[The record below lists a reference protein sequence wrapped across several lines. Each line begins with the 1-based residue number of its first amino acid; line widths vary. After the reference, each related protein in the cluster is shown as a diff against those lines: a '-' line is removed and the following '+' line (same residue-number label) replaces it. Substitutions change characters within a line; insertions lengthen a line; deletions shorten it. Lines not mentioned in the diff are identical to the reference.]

1 MARGRF
7 ITFEGP
13 EGAGK
18 STQLALLVK
27 WLRQQGTE
35 PVVTREPGGTPMGDR
50 IRAAMFGASYA
61 DGESYADGALPGKKA
76 LGPRDHGIL
85 PLTEALLMSAA
96 RAQHVEELLRPAL
109 AAGKLVLCDR
119 YADATLAYQGYGRDL
134 DRDMLRQ
141 LIAIATGGLQPDL
154 TVYFDVPAE
163 VGLGRK
169 LQAHGNGGELN
180 HLDRMD
186 VAFHERVVAGYRALI
201 DAEPGRWRV
210 IDATRPLEAVQ
221 ADVREAIASPSS

>member
-18 STQLALLVK
+18 STQLALLVE
-27 WLRQQGTE
+27 WLRQRGTE
-35 PVVTREPGGTPMGDR
+35 PVLTREPGGTLMGDR
-50 IRAAMFGASYA
+50 IREAMFS
-61 DGESYADGALPGKKA
+61 SS
-76 LGPRDHGIL
+76 DHGIM

-109 AAGKLVLCDR
+109 EAGKLVLCDR
-119 YADATLAYQGYGRDL
+119 YAAATLAYQGYGRGLDL
-134 DRDMLRQ
+134 DMLRQ
-141 LIAIATGGLQPDL
+141 LVAIATGGLQPDL

-169 LQAHGNGGELN
+169 LEAHGSGGELN

-186 VAFHERVVAGYRALI
+186 VAFHERVIAGYRQLI
-201 DAEPGRWRV
+201 AAEPGRWRV
-210 IDATRPLEAVQ
+210 IDANRPMEAVQ
-221 ADVREAIASPSS
+221 AEVRDAIASPSS